1 MERDTVVMLVAQN
14 LEAAMVRKGTN
25 PAETARNAGLNR
37 TGVYDI
43 ISGKS
48 RSPRLDTLHK
58 IAVLG
63 LGIPLSAL
71 FAEPSE
77 DLLHQELVETFGMMP
92 VEDRQRFLAMARAL
106 LGPVAT
112 I

>member
-1 MERDTVVMLVAQN
+1 MLVAQN

-25 PAETARNAGLNR
+25 PAETARKAGLNR

-58 IAVLG
+58 IAVDG
-63 LGIPLSAL
+63 LGIPLSEL
-71 FAEPSE
+71 FAEPNE
-77 DLLHQELVETFGMMP
+77 DSVHQELIETVGMMP
-92 VEDRQRFLAMARAL
+92 IEDRRRFLAMARAL
-106 LGPVAT
+106 LGPIAT